1 MSNISCDLSCLRQY
15 TEKKKI
21 ESSDALYFF
30 ENKTFKEIAK
40 IEGISY
46 PTARESVTA
55 AIEILKSKKY
65 F

>member
-1 MSNISCDLSCLRQY
+1 MIIGTKN
-15 TEKKKI
+15 E
-21 ESSDALYFF
+21 
-30 ENKTFKEIAK
+30 TFKEIAK